1 MEFILRVQKH
11 TDHEIQLHHKLSFS
25 LLEEVDYESER
36 NSDNIISVTSDL
48 DGFTTLRSVC
58 RVLNW
63 NKEKVQLDVDGCNLR
78 NSSRLIQNDSPSI
91 FMIPKSTDNEKIID
105 SPEYYISELCK
116 VSDYYETKTVQFT
129 HYSFISEFPTIEI
142 MSILTLLL
150 NPVFVPRIGR
160 FYWEIDSRF
169 IDEMKDVHR
178 YVVEKI
184 YRRNKP
190 ISKIV
195 NGKNFKFEYNGNTF
209 GNLEVGNFVED
220 V

>member
-25 LLEEVDYESER
+25 LLDEVDYQSEK

-63 NKEKVQLDVDGCNLR
+63 DEERVQHDVDGCNLR
-78 NSSRLIQNDSPSI
+78 NSSRLIQNDRPSI
-91 FMIPKSTDNEKIID
+91 FMIPRSTDNKKIID

-142 MSILTLLL
+142 MSLLTLLL

-169 IDEMKDVHR
+169 INEMKDVYR
-178 YVVEKI
+178 YVMERI

-195 NGKNFKFEYNGNTF
+195 HAKNFKFEYNGNTF
-209 GNLEVGNFVED
+209 GKLEIGNFVED